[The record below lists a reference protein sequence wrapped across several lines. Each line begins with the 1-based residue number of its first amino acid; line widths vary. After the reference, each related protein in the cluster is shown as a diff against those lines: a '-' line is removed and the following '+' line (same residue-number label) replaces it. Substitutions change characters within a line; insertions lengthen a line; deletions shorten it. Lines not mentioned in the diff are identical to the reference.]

1 MDEFLAFLQE
11 VRDLLLIIEE
21 DKDLT
26 YLTEVI
32 EKVEEEI
39 KIIEKES

>member
-11 VRDLLLIIEE
+11 MRDLLLIIEE

-32 EKVEEEI
+32 ERVEEEI

>member
-1 MDEFLAFLQE
+1 MDGFLAFLQE
-11 VRDLLLIIEE
+11 MRDLLLIIEE

>member
-21 DKDLT
+21 NKDLT
-26 YLTEVI
+26 YITEVI

-39 KIIEKES
+39 KTIEES

>member
-39 KIIEKES
+39 KRIEES